1 LAPQPAGHADILQPV
16 RWAKAYDQAGEGS
29 AAIGPT
35 AVVDLMQG
43 GSNTADTVDQRLSS
57 WARFALDS
65 ALLRVV
71 TGEPATSGL

>member
-35 AVVDLMQG
+35 AVVDLMQEAR
-43 GSNTADTVDQRLSS
+43 TQRTP
-57 WARFALDS
+57 WIN
-65 ALLRVV
+65 
-71 TGEPATSGL
+71 P